1 MTGGLA
7 LTVPTMADA
16 AAISRIAQ
24 ESFRQTFAYRDY
36 PPADLAA
43 FLDGAMGEGR
53 YAAQLADPAF
63 ALRVARRADGGLA
76 GFIKGGPNE
85 LPMPEGEPPPEQTWE
100 LHQLYLLPEA
110 QGSGIA
116 DTMMAWLDSEARARG
131 ARALY
136 LSVYV
141 ENLRAQRFYA
151 RHCFIE
157 IGRNPFPVGDTID
170 DDRVWRKWL

>member
-1 MTGGLA
+1 MSAPLA
-7 LTVPTMADA
+7 LATPGIADA
-16 AAISRIAQ
+16 AAISAVAQ
-24 ESFRQTFAYRDY
+24 ESFRRTFHFKSY
-36 PPADLAA
+36 PAGDLAA
-43 FLDGAMGEGR
+43 FLEGAMGVAR
-53 YAAQLADPAF
+53 YAAQLADPAY
-63 ALRVARRADGGLA
+63 AIRVARRTDGGLA

-85 LPMPEGEPPPEQTWE
+85 LPMPSGEPPIAETWE

-110 QGSGIA
+110 QGTGIA
-116 DTMMAWLDSEARARG
+116 DAMMDWFHAEARRRG

-151 RHCFIE
+151 RHGFVE
-157 IGRNPFPVGDTID
+157 IGRNPFPVGNTID

>member
-1 MTGGLA
+1 MSGPFA
-7 LTVPTMADA
+7 LVVPGISDS
-16 AAISRIAQ
+16 AAISAAAQ
-24 ESFRQTFAYRDY
+24 ESFRRTFHFKSY

-43 FLDGAMGEGR
+43 FLEGAMGQAR
-53 YAAQLADPAF
+53 YAAQLADPAY
-63 ALRVARRADGGLA
+63 ALRIAQQADGGIA

-85 LPMPEGEPPPEQTWE
+85 LPMPEGEPPLAETWE

-110 QGSGIA
+110 QGTGIA
-116 DTMMAWLDSEARARG
+116 DAMMDWLYAEARARG

-141 ENLRAQRFYA
+141 ENLRAKRFYA
-151 RHCFIE
+151 RHGFVE
-157 IGRNPFPVGDTID
+157 IGFNPFPVGATID